1 MLSALLFMLAGF
13 VLLTGGAEGL
23 VRGAASLARRAGL
36 SPLVIGLTV
45 VALGTSAPELVV
57 SVGAA
62 LDGNGALAIGNV
74 VGSNIANIGLI
85 LGVSALLSAL
95 HVQAQVIRFD
105 MPILSAV
112 TLGMGVLLVDGQV
125 VQWEGALL
133 VTGLIAY
140 VALSI
145 RWARAEPAT
154 AVQAEFDEGLPAQ
167 HRWGTDALLVG
178 VGLAGLVGGARLLVD
193 GAVTLAILLDVDRVI
208 IGLTVVAI
216 GTSLPE
222 LATSMVAAW
231 RGEGDIA
238 VGNAVG
244 SCVFNLL
251 GILGVTALV
260 HPLGT
265 GGLSVVD
272 AAVMLGM
279 TLFLLPLM
287 RTGSTLSR
295 AEGGVLLVVYAGYIT
310 YLVT

>member
-1 MLSALLFMLAGF
+1 MLAGL

-23 VRGAASLARRAGL
+23 VRGAASLARRVGL

-62 LDGNGALAIGNV
+62 LDGNGDLAIGNV

-85 LGVSALLSAL
+85 LGLSALMSAL

-105 MPILSAV
+105 MPILSVV
-112 TLGMGVLLVDGQV
+112 TLGMGIFLLDGQV
-125 VQWEGALL
+125 GPWDGAVL
-133 VTGLIAY
+133 VIGLIVY

-145 RWARAEPAT
+145 RWARAEPAA
-154 AVQAEFDEGLPAQ
+154 AVQDEFDAGLPAQ
-167 HRWGTDALLVG
+167 HQWGTDALLVG
-178 VGLAGLVGGARLLVD
+178 LGLAGLVGGARLLVD
-193 GAVTLAILLDVDRVI
+193 GAVTLATLLDIDRVV
-208 IGLTVVAI
+208 IGLTVVAV

-244 SCVFNLL
+244 SCIFNLL

-265 GGLSVVD
+265 GGLSGVD

-287 RTGSTLSR
+287 RTGFTLSR
-295 AEGGVLLVVYAGYIT
+295 TEGSVLLIVYLSYVT
-310 YLVT
+310 HLVT

>member
-1 MLSALLFMLAGF
+1 MLAGL

-23 VRGAASLARRAGL
+23 VRGAASLARQVGL

-62 LDGNGALAIGNV
+62 LDGNGDLAIGNV

-85 LGVSALLSAL
+85 LGLSAL
-95 HVQAQVIRFD
+95 MSALRVQAQVIRFD
-105 MPILSAV
+105 MPILSVV
-112 TLGMGVLLVDGQV
+112 TLGMGILLLDRQVGQWDGV
-125 VQWEGALL
+125 LL

-145 RWARAEPAT
+145 RWARAESGA
-154 AVQAEFDEGLPAQ
+154 AVRAEFDEGMPAQ
-167 HRWGTDALLVG
+167 HRWGMDILFVG
-178 VGLAGLVGGARLLVD
+178 LGLAGLVGGARLLVD
-193 GAVTLAILLDVDRVI
+193 GAVTLATLLNVDRVI
-208 IGLTVVAI
+208 IGLTVVAV

-244 SCVFNLL
+244 SCIFNLL

-260 HPLGT
+260 HPIGT
-265 GGLSVVD
+265 EGLSAVD

-287 RTGSTLSR
+287 RTGFTLSR
-295 AEGGVLLVVYAGYIT
+295 AEGSVLLIVYVSYIV
-310 YLVT
+310 YLVV

>member
-1 MLSALLFMLAGF
+1 MLAGL

-23 VRGAASLARRAGL
+23 VRGAASLARQVGL

-62 LDGNGALAIGNV
+62 LDGNGDLAIGNV

-85 LGVSALLSAL
+85 LGLSALMSAL
-95 HVQAQVIRFD
+95 HVQAQIIRFD
-105 MPILSAV
+105 MPILSVV
-112 TLGMGVLLVDGQV
+112 TLGMGVLLLDRQVGQWDGV
-125 VQWEGALL
+125 LL
-133 VTGLIAY
+133 ITGLIAY

-145 RWARAEPAT
+145 RWARAEPEA

-167 HRWGTDALLVG
+167 HQWGTDILFVG
-178 VGLAGLVGGARLLVD
+178 LGLAGLVGGARLLVD
-193 GAVTLAILLDVDRVI
+193 GAVTLATLLNVDQVI
-208 IGLTVVAI
+208 IGLTVVAV

-222 LATSMVAAW
+222 LATSMVAAR

-244 SCVFNLL
+244 SCIFNLL
-251 GILGVTALV
+251 GILGITALV
-260 HPLGT
+260 HPIGT
-265 GGLSVVD
+265 EGLSMVD

-287 RTGSTLSR
+287 RTGFTLSR
-295 AEGGVLLVVYAGYIT
+295 TEGSVLLIVYVSYVA
-310 YLVT
+310 YLVM